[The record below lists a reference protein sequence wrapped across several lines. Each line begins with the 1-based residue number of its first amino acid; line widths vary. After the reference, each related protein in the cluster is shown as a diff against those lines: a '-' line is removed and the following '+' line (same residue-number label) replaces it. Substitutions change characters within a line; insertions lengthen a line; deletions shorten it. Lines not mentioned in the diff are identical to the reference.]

1 MAIGIELVGI
11 YTVSGPA
18 RLLSNVS
25 SLAVWVLHALI
36 VLHDTGDHVLR
47 VSRRICCVCRL
58 VCVAG
63 ELPYVSL
70 VPCGHCT
77 CSEVSQEV

>member
-1 MAIGIELVGI
+1 MGIGLSVSGT

-18 RLLSNVS
+18 RLLSIVS
-25 SLAVWVLHALI
+25 SLVTWALHALI
-36 VLHDTGDHVLR
+36 VLHDPSDHILR
-47 VSRRICCVCRL
+47 VSRRICCVCSL

-70 VPCGHCT
+70 VSRGGGT
-77 CSEVSQEV
+77 CCEVSQ